1 MSTPKVVVYAG
12 PTLSAADVRA
22 VLPDAEVR
30 PPAGRGDLLADRW
43 HPGDVAVV
51 IDGYF
56 RERRSVGH
64 KEILQV
70 LTEGVDV
77 VGAASM
83 GALRAAELAPCGM
96 RGLGTVYGMYAS
108 GEIDGDDE
116 VGVLHGPAEMGYP
129 AQTVALVNLRHG
141 CKEGAEQDLV
151 PAEAGRRIV
160 AAAAVMPFTHRG
172 WKDIERALDECDH
185 EALWTLEEM
194 IGSGVWDL
202 KRLDATA
209 ALRAVADRPA
219 TAPAP
224 AASSPDAST
233 PAASTPEVPFT
244 GISRTQALVRGTR
257 REHAPGRWMS
267 DLDVLNAARL
277 YDPDYPALHE
287 DVLTGMLREFA
298 ADRGMTLEQYGTAK
312 LGLDDRSPLPP
323 SLAPWLTEA
332 EAADGAGASD
342 RPRLLMV
349 RVWPVWQ
356 SMDWRPAVLDRLRTS
371 ERWDEWCALVAR
383 ADEAAEEAGP
393 RLAVPPPV
401 MCANLFMRHWQGS
414 GTSPVAEMAR
424 RGFTGPEE
432 LGGTVRRFFAYDIRR
447 ARERRNTPAD

>member
-30 PPAGRGDLLADRW
+30 PPAGRGDLLADEW

-96 RGLGTVYGMYAS
+96 RGLGTVYEMYAS

-160 AAAAVMPFTHRG
+160 AAAAAMPFTHRG
-172 WKDIERALDECDH
+172 WKDIERALDESDH
-185 EALWTLEEM
+185 EALRTLEEM
-194 IGSGVWDL
+194 IGSGIWDL

-219 TAPAP
+219 VAPAP
-224 AASSPDAST
+224 T
-233 PAASTPEVPFT
+233 TPEVPFT
-244 GISRTQALVRGTR
+244 GISRTQSLVRRTR

-267 DLDVLNAARL
+267 DLDVLDAARL
-277 YDPDYPALHE
+277 FDSGYPALHE
-287 DVLTGMLREFA
+287 EVLTGLLREL
-298 ADRGMTLEQYGTAK
+298 ADGRGTTPEQYATAK
-312 LGLDDRSPLPP
+312 LGLDGTAPLPP
-323 SLAPWLTEA
+323 SLAPWFTEGEREPEPAGGLTA
-332 EAADGAGASD
+332 PD
-342 RPRLLMV
+342 RARLLMV
-349 RVWPVWQ
+349 RVWPVWH
-356 SMDWRPAVLDRLRTS
+356 SMDWRPAVLDRLRAS
-371 ERWDEWCALVAR
+371 EHWDEWCALVVR
-383 ADEAAEEAGP
+383 ADEATEEAGP
-393 RLAVPPPV
+393 RLAVPPPA
-401 MCANLFMRHWQGS
+401 MCANLFLRHWHGS
-414 GTSPVAEMAR
+414 GTSPLVEMAR
-424 RGFTGPEE
+424 RGFTGPDE
-432 LGGTVRRFFAYDIRR
+432 LGATVRRFFAYDIRR
-447 ARERRNTPAD
+447 ARERRNTPGG